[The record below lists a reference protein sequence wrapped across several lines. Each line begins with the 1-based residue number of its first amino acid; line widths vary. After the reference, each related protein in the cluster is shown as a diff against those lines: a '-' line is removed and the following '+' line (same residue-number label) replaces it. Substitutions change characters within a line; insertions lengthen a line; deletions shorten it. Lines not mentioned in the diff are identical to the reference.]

1 MTFVD
6 PKEDIAFKKIF
17 GDERHPQVLKS
28 FINAVLGLQGQE
40 QVDQLKLLNPNQ
52 APELKGLKNTIVD
65 VQAQDK
71 RGFKFIVEMQVERD
85 EHFAKRALY
94 YSSKAYCRQIATGAS
109 YSKLNPVYFIG
120 VLDFPLL
127 EGEQY
132 LSRHLILNQATGK
145 QELKDLVWNFIE
157 LPKFKLKEPEL
168 NTVEQKWIY
177 FLKHAASLSK
187 IPVKLSEESSIRE
200 AFEIAN
206 QYSWSEEDLMVYD
219 FWSMREGIRRNN
231 LRTARN
237 TGFTKGFA
245 QGEQAGFSKGEEK
258 KALSIANKM
267 KEQGI
272 DTKTIAELTGLS
284 LEQLNNTFRMN

>member
-1 MTFVD
+1 MKGFRAAARLQHPNSTGLLSFYVLNFAMTFVD

-28 FINAVLGLQGQE
+28 FINAVLGLQGQG
-40 QVDQLKLLNPNQ
+40 QIDQLKLLNPNQ

-85 EHFAKRALY
+85 EHYAKRALY
-94 YSSKAYCRQIATGAS
+94 YSSKAYCRQIAAGVS

-120 VLDFPLL
+120 ILDFPLL

-157 LPKFKLKEPEL
+157 LPKFKLKEAQL
-168 NTVEQKWIY
+168 QTVEQKWIY
-177 FLKHAASLSK
+177 FLKHAANLSN
-187 IPVKLSEESSIRE
+187 IPAKLSEESSICE
-200 AFEIAN
+200 AVEIAD
-206 QYSWSEEDLMVYD
+206 QHS
-219 FWSMREGIRRNN
+219 
-231 LRTARN
+231 
-237 TGFTKGFA
+237 
-245 QGEQAGFSKGEEK
+245 
-258 KALSIANKM
+258 
-267 KEQGI
+267 
-272 DTKTIAELTGLS
+272 
-284 LEQLNNTFRMN
+284 